1 LFFCFVAIALVYLIL
16 RIWTTKTQG
25 WFLSYNLVWLK
36 IMRPIKHIVRLAEI
50 RIAKRIGIED
60 LEEMRNFN
68 IKENGF
74 ILLPDAEKLVEEYEN
89 NRNKYENF
97 QQFVPKLIEQ
107 LKSFEKLDIYKKIE
121 EINQNN

>member
-1 LFFCFVAIALVYLIL
+1 
-16 RIWTTKTQG
+16 
-25 WFLSYNLVWLK
+25 
-36 IMRPIKHIVRLAEI
+36 MRPIKHIVRLAEI